1 MVALFAERFF
11 PENRR
16 KQIETWTPSVRDAE
30 PQGGFYVIKQYDLKG
45 TFSNRCRSQRET
57 VAIVPFGSLTMVGS
71 RIREGN

>member
-1 MVALFAERFF
+1 MWLLYLPKDL

-16 KQIETWTPSVRDAE
+16 KRIETWTPSVQDAE

-45 TFSNRCRSQRET
+45 TFSSRCRSQRET